1 MKKVTL
7 VLAMVALTLGMNA
20 QITKTVDTMSDKIY
34 WTDKGI
40 VSMDDA
46 DNAQGFRMSWNFEY
60 DNPKEAVLDGLSLK
74 VLGLSC
80 LEDVTVIILF
90 ENGEKFS
97 IKNWNKFNCK
107 GNAWYNLTKNEKEM
121 LMTLPINK
129 VKVTNGRNYKSVLS
143 TISSSNKNHFVDT
156 ALRASNKIYTIIEQ

>member
-1 MKKVTL
+1 MKKVTVL
-7 VLAMVALTLGMNA
+7 LAMVALTLGMNA

-46 DNAQGFRMSWNFEY
+46 DNDQGFRMSWNFEY
-60 DNPKEAVLDGLSLK
+60 DNPKEAVLKGLSFK

-90 ENGEKFS
+90 CS
-97 IKNWNKFNCK
+97 
-107 GNAWYNLTKNEKEM
+107 
-121 LMTLPINK
+121 
-129 VKVTNGRNYKSVLS
+129 
-143 TISSSNKNHFVDT
+143 
-156 ALRASNKIYTIIEQ
+156 

>member
-1 MKKVTL
+1 MKKVTVL
-7 VLAMVALTLGMNA
+7 LAMVALTLGMNA

-46 DNAQGFRMSWNFEY
+46 DNDQGFRMSWNFEY
-60 DNPKEAVLDGLSLK
+60 DNPKEAVLKGLSFK

-107 GNAWYNLTKNEKEM
+107 GNAWYKLTKDQRKM
-121 LMTLPINK
+121 LMTLPISK
-129 VKVTNGRNYKSVLS
+129 VKVTNGRNYKSILS
-143 TISSSNKNHFVDT
+143 TISSIDKNHFVGI
-156 ALRASNKIYTIIEQ
+156 ALEASNKVYTIVEQ